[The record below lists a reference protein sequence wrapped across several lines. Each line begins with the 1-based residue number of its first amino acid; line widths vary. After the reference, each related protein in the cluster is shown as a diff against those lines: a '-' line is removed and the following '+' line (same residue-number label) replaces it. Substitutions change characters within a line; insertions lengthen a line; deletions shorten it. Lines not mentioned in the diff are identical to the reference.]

1 VEAFAA
7 VARPTGSAFYPK
19 CPVCFLYDSA
29 LPPGYDESTP
39 QRATELPGAFSEPV
53 TAATTDRQAPASSV
67 FVRFSRLLTARRIT
81 LHAALLAACLW
92 SLYALDLATP
102 GLRDRAGHIKGADF
116 LHFYTAGYLVRLGR
130 LDALYDPAAL
140 SAYQLRLVPESVRN
154 YFVASYGPQ
163 VYLPFSVLARL
174 PYTWATLVWAL
185 LNCALYFACCYA
197 LWRACPKLQPHFRTV
212 LLLAVAFPGFFSL
225 VAFGQTSGPALA
237 LFTLAFLALR
247 CRRNFLAGLALG
259 SLIYKPQLGLAAAV
273 VFLLAAEWRVLAGA
287 VAAAVAQVSFAWAWF
302 GAAVMKQWFNSL
314 LRTSQAL
321 PFIEPRLYQ
330 LHSLR
335 GFWLLLLPWRTVA
348 TVLYALTAMV
358 VSGLAVLCWRR
369 RASLTL
375 RYAALLIATVLA
387 APHLMAYDLVILAP
401 AFLLLANWVL
411 EHGQAT
417 ITPPVRVLLYLCYAL
432 PLLEPVAKLVHL
444 QFSVIGCAVLFVFL
458 CLAIREQAA
467 IPAASQAAGV

>member
-1 VEAFAA
+1 
-7 VARPTGSAFYPK
+7 
-19 CPVCFLYDSA
+19 
-29 LPPGYDESTP
+29 
-39 QRATELPGAFSEPV
+39 
-53 TAATTDRQAPASSV
+53 
-67 FVRFSRLLTARRIT
+67 
-81 LHAALLAACLW
+81 LLAACLW
-92 SLYALDLATP
+92 SVYALDLATP

-116 LHFYTAGYLVRLGR
+116 LHFYTAGYLLRVGR

-140 SAYQLRLVPESVRN
+140 SAYQLRLVPESVQN

-174 PYTWATLVWAL
+174 PYGWGALAWAL

-197 LWRACPKLQPHFRTV
+197 LWRACPKLQPYPRTV
-212 LLLAVAFPGFFSL
+212 LLLAAAFPGFFSL

-247 CRRNFLAGLALG
+247 SKRNFLAGLAIG

-287 VAAAVAQVSFAWAWF
+287 VAAAAAQISFAWAWF
-302 GAAVMKQWFNSL
+302 GNAVMKQYFNSL
-314 LRTSQAL
+314 LRTSQTL

-335 GFWLLLLPWRTVA
+335 GFWLLLMPWRAVA
-348 TVLYALTAMV
+348 TVLYGFSAIAVL
-358 VSGLAVLCWRR
+358 GLAVLCWRS
-369 RASLTL
+369 RASLAP

-401 AFLLLANWVL
+401 AFLLLGSWVL
-411 EHGQAT
+411 QDGQAT
-417 ITPPVRVLLYLCYAL
+417 VTPVRVLLYLCYGL
-432 PLLEPVAKLVHL
+432 PLLEPVAKFAHL
-444 QFSVIGCAVLFVFL
+444 QFSVIAFAVLFVFV
-458 CLAIREQAA
+458 CLAIREQAG
-467 IPAASQAAGV
+467 IPSASQAAGV